1 MFEDYCKGKIYEK
14 NPLFYGEWTD
24 KSSERLLS
32 CDSEHQKILGALK
45 RMDLSSV
52 KSLVVH
58 YDNSNTPEKMTWKI
72 TSIKSLH
79 DLPSPMKKVEGG
91 WIPDFD
97 SRYFT
102 ADFPYGLAIIEE
114 FARITEVDVPNMNK
128 TMDWYRTVTGDNS
141 RLELSEFGI
150 NSVEDIYRFYT

>member
-1 MFEDYCKGKIYEK
+1 MNIAAIPSDMSVWISSVISEIFDMPCVALSNYLCVTMTPSNPILHTNRLATMYEDYCKGQDYEK

-58 YDNSNTPEKMTWKI
+58 
-72 TSIKSLH
+72 
-79 DLPSPMKKVEGG
+79 
-91 WIPDFD
+91 
-97 SRYFT
+97 
-102 ADFPYGLAIIEE
+102 
-114 FARITEVDVPNMNK
+114 
-128 TMDWYRTVTGDNS
+128 
-141 RLELSEFGI
+141 
-150 NSVEDIYRFYT
+150 

>member
-1 MFEDYCKGKIYEK
+1 
-14 NPLFYGEWTD
+14 
-24 KSSERLLS
+24 
-32 CDSEHQKILGALK
+32 
-45 RMDLSSV
+45 
-52 KSLVVH
+52 
-58 YDNSNTPEKMTWKI
+58 
-72 TSIKSLH
+72 
-79 DLPSPMKKVEGG
+79 MKKVEGG